1 MRAAQFFGPGD
12 FRLVEIERPSPSP
25 GEVLLRVRAAGLC
38 HSDLHIIDDELG
50 GVPIRT
56 PLTLGHEIAGEV
68 VEVGS
73 GVDRSLLG
81 RRFAVFGPAGCGQC
95 SFCRVG
101 RDHLCTESQAI
112 GLARDGGYAEFVA
125 VPAHALVPVPDGVG
139 DAEAAVATDAV
150 LTSFHALARVARVQP
165 GETVVVIGAGGLGL
179 NAIQVAKLLGAY
191 VVALDVQPRKL
202 ELARQFGADLAL
214 DSRSVNV
221 ETPLLDRR
229 IDVVGDFVGND
240 ATKLLAQ
247 RLVGRGGRVVLVGL
261 GSVAGPLLG
270 LRLVAD
276 EVAILGSFW
285 GTRAE
290 LVTVLDLV
298 DRGMLRPPVETHPLD
313 ELLTWVQR
321 LREGTVEHRIA
332 LVP

>member
-1 MRAAQFFGPGD
+1 MRAARYFGPGD
-12 FRLVEIERPSPSP
+12 FRLVEIERPSPGP

-38 HSDLHIIDDELG
+38 HSDLHIIHDELG
-50 GVPIRT
+50 GYPIPT
-56 PLTLGHEIAGEV
+56 PLTLGHEIAGEA
-68 VEVGS
+68 VEVGP
-73 GVDRSLLG
+73 GVDPSLVG

-95 SFCRVG
+95 AFCRAG
-101 RDHLCTESQAI
+101 RDNLCTESRAI
-112 GLARDGGYAEFVA
+112 GLARDGGYAEFVV

-150 LTSFHALARVARVQP
+150 LTSFHALTHVARLQP
-165 GETVVVIGAGGLGL
+165 GETVVIIGAGGLGL
-179 NAIQVAKLLGAY
+179 NAIQVAKSLGAY

-202 ELARQFGADLAL
+202 ELARQLGADLAL
-214 DSRSVNV
+214 DSRSVDS
-221 ETPLLDRR
+221 EKPLLNRR

-247 RLVGRGGRVVLVGL
+247 RLVSRGGRVVLVGL
-261 GSVAGPLLG
+261 GSVGGPLLG
-270 LRLVAD
+270 LRVVAD

-290 LVTVLDLV
+290 LATVLDLIG
-298 DRGMLRPPVETHPLD
+298 RGSLRPPVETHPLD
-313 ELLTWVQR
+313 EILTWAQR
-321 LREGTVEHRIA
+321 LREGAVEHRVA